1 MTIETT
7 DVAPP
12 GIDEL
17 CRYAERLTG
26 STPGPLKSL
35 RVRSG
40 DLLVELEWSRPEVVS
55 AGEPGTTVA
64 TVGVTVTA
72 ETPPAVEDGTF
83 VVSAPLVGTFYRAAS
98 PGERPFVQVGD
109 VVAAGQQVGIV
120 EAMKL
125 MNPVEA
131 DRPGRVVDVLVAD
144 GTPVEYSDA
153 LIVLAPA

>member
-1 MTIETT
+1 MTIEAT
-7 DVAPP
+7 DDVPA
-12 GIDEL
+12 GINEL
-17 CRYAERLTG
+17 CRYAERLTE

-40 DLLVELEWSRPEVVS
+40 DLLVELEWSRPGVVAVAES
-55 AGEPGTTVA
+55 GLPVAAAATDAPPGA
-64 TVGVTVTA
+64 
-72 ETPPAVEDGTF
+72 EDGTF
-83 VVSAPLVGTFYRAAS
+83 VVSAPLVGTFYRASS
-98 PGERPFVQVGD
+98 PGQRPFVQVGD

-131 DRPGRVVDVLVAD
+131 DRPGRVVDVLVDD